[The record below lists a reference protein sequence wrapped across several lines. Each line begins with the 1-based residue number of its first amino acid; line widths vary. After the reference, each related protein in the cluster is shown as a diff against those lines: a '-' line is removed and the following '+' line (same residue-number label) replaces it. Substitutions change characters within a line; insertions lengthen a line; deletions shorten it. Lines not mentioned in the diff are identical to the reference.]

1 MAIVYTKMKL
11 LKVLNILE
19 VLDLK
24 SQLFQIQRILIWE
37 F

>member
-1 MAIVYTKMKL
+1 MAIVYIKMKL

-19 VLDLK
+19 ALDLK
-24 SQLFQIQRILIWE
+24 SQLFQTQRILIWE